1 MLRLEFKVTVKVV
14 FRIQGLLGFGLGLK
28 FRIRVWV
35 ITVR

>member
-14 FRIQGLLGFGLGLK
+14 FRIQGLLGFGLK